1 MAMVAAAVL
10 LGCTAVLGIVIGSTS
25 VGIDDVLA
33 LAFGPDA
40 DQTAANVIW
49 NIRLPRVARRA
60 SCRRRARA
68 GRCASSKL
76 RSTTPSPARA

>member
-1 MAMVAAAVL
+1 MVAAAVL

-33 LAFGPDA
+33 LAFGADA

-49 NIRLPRVARRA
+49 NIRLPR
-60 SCRRRARA
+60 
-68 GRCASSKL
+68 SSKL
-76 RSTTPSPARA
+76 RSTTPSPART